1 VPEGGVI
8 DVDVKLSGDLIS
20 GLDTWAKK
28 IQDEVVLSGVAA
40 MARVIYDEVKLN
52 TSGARG
58 TGAPG
63 APPKKGP
70 TGNLHDAIYR
80 VYVPERSRGGE
91 QVYKVSVN
99 KSKAPHWHLIE
110 YGTVRAAAHP
120 YIRPA
125 WGKIGAAIEAGKRR
139 MSERMAGQGGAPGV

>member
-1 VPEGGVI
+1 MI
-8 DVDVKLSGDLIS
+8 DVEVKLSGDVTA
-20 GLDTWAKK
+20 GLDAWAKK
-28 IQDEVVLSGVAA
+28 IEGEIVLSGVAA
-40 MARVIYDEVKLN
+40 MALVIYDEVKLN

-70 TGNLHDAIYR
+70 TGNLNNAIYR
-80 VYVPERSRGGE
+80 VYVPERSRDGQ

-110 YGTVRAAAHP
+110 YGTVRAPAHP

-125 WGKIGAAIEAGKRR
+125 WGRIGAAIEAGKKRIA
-139 MSERMAGQGGAPGV
+139 ERMLEQGGSGGSSE